1 MKKICWLFTVCA
13 SLVILGCA
21 SSAVIVTGTVRDP
34 INLNDVKIVTSIP
47 ENAEEIAIIKASSDA
62 GFTEQQ
68 CYDYVVKELKSRAA
82 LLGGNA
88 ILIENMG
95 SKNTAYYYSNSFI
108 IPYDEQFITGKVFY
122 IPDSGS
128 ASVQ

>member
-13 SLVILGCA
+13 SLVISGCA

-47 ENAEEIAIIKASSDA
+47 ENAEEIAIIKASSDS

-68 CYDYVVKELKSRAA
+68 CYNYAVKELKSRAA
-82 LLGGNA
+82 RLGGNA
-88 ILIENMG
+88 VLIENMG
-95 SKNTAYYYSNSFI
+95 SRNSVYFYSNGVL
-108 IPYDEQFITGKVFY
+108 IPAEEQYITGKVVY
-122 IPDSGS
+122 IPTNP
-128 ASVQ
+128 

>member
-13 SLVILGCA
+13 SLVISGCA

-82 LLGGNA
+82 RLGGNA

-108 IPYDEQFITGKVFY
+108 IPYDEQFITGKVLY

-128 ASVQ
+128 ASVK